1 MLVYISFF
9 AYVICRVDIILAK
22 LLLDTIR
29 LLNVRS
35 KLNIKF
41 ESIRIKIESNK
52 ESQIYNST

>member
-1 MLVYISFF
+1 MLY
-9 AYVICRVDIILAK
+9 AGLT